1 MKVTTATRRSFKT
14 VQCSL
19 FKVLRYVLTCFLSEK
34 GTTSVDLFVDG
45 KLDSDSSPSIYSS
58 GSGIDGGAWVC
69 ALAPS
74 LGAFSVA
81 AELPVL
87 DGTREVFIENPSMF
101 QIHDDF
107 QNRQVLLFHNF
118 SLELLPNSP
127 ATRRRHV
134 VVLAFTHR
142 FDKQF

>member
-1 MKVTTATRRSFKT
+1 MYIRGYIYIYIYWFFYGYTVVGVPAVDATMC
-14 VQCSL
+14 QL
-19 FKVLRYVLTCFLSEK
+19 
-34 GTTSVDLFVDG
+34 
-45 KLDSDSSPSIYSS
+45 
-58 GSGIDGGAWVC
+58 AWIC

-107 QNRQVLLFHNF
+107 QNRQVLLFQNF
-118 SLELLPNSP
+118 SRKLLPNSL

-134 VVLAFTHR
+134 VVLAFTHC

>member
-1 MKVTTATRRSFKT
+1 MTKTRPCTSSQEQTKT
-14 VQCSL
+14 DA
-19 FKVLRYVLTCFLSEK
+19 
-34 GTTSVDLFVDG
+34 GT
-45 KLDSDSSPSIYSS
+45 
-58 GSGIDGGAWVC
+58 WVC
-69 ALAPS
+69 CLAPS

-87 DGTREVFIENPSMF
+87 DGTREVFIENPSML

-107 QNRQVLLFHNF
+107 QNRQVLLFQNF
-118 SLELLPNSP
+118 SLELLPNSL

-134 VVLAFTHR
+134 VVLAFTHC

>member
-1 MKVTTATRRSFKT
+1 MAHAPC
-14 VQCSL
+14 VQQVGREGR
-19 FKVLRYVLTCFLSEK
+19 KRIRG
-34 GTTSVDLFVDG
+34 GT
-45 KLDSDSSPSIYSS
+45 
-58 GSGIDGGAWVC
+58 
-69 ALAPS
+69 

-87 DGTREVFIENPSMF
+87 DGTLEAFIENPSMF

-107 QNRQVLLFHNF
+107 QNRQVLLFQNF
-118 SLELLPNSP
+118 SLELLPNSL

-134 VVLAFTHR
+134 VVLAFTHC

>member
-1 MKVTTATRRSFKT
+1 MADEGVDHGHHPM
-14 VQCSL
+14 
-19 FKVLRYVLTCFLSEK
+19 SESTFE
-34 GTTSVDLFVDG
+34 GAPSA
-45 KLDSDSSPSIYSS
+45 SDA
-58 GSGIDGGAWVC
+58 GAWVC

-101 QIHDDF
+101 QIHDDL
-107 QNRQVLLFHNF
+107 QNRQVLLFQNF
-118 SLELLPNSP
+118 SLELLPNSL
-127 ATRRRHV
+127 AARRRHV
-134 VVLAFTHR
+134 VVLAFTHC

>member
-1 MKVTTATRRSFKT
+1 MS
-14 VQCSL
+14 
-19 FKVLRYVLTCFLSEK
+19 RYWTCF
-34 GTTSVDLFVDG
+34 DA
-45 KLDSDSSPSIYSS
+45 
-58 GSGIDGGAWVC
+58 GARVC

-74 LGAFSVA
+74 LGTFLVA

-87 DGTREVFIENPSMF
+87 DGTREVFIENPLMF

-107 QNRQVLLFHNF
+107 QKRQVLVFRNF

-134 VVLAFTHR
+134 VLLAFTHC